1 MGISEA
7 IRKSTLSASAFT
19 RQLFEEQWPK
29 ERVAEFINLQRN
41 ATVASTSSNG
51 QPHAAVVIAACAQD
65 EIYFTV
71 HPESVLFRNITANNR
86 IAMSVCDSAHAV
98 MCQGQAI
105 ALGSA
110 RDLPDLI
117 DLLASS
123 SPSGVFTPKGW
134 DGLLFRID
142 LRRLVAN

>member
-7 IRKSTLSASAFT
+7 ISTSKLRASAFT
-19 RQLFEEQWPK
+19 RQLFEEQWPE
-29 ERVAEFINLQRN
+29 ERVREFINLQRN
-41 ATVASTSSNG
+41 ATVASTSSDG
-51 QPHAAVVIAACAQD
+51 QPHAAVVIAACAHD

-71 HPESVLFRNITANNR
+71 HPKSVLFRNISANNR

-98 MCQGQAI
+98 MCQGQAVS
-105 ALGSA
+105 LGSA